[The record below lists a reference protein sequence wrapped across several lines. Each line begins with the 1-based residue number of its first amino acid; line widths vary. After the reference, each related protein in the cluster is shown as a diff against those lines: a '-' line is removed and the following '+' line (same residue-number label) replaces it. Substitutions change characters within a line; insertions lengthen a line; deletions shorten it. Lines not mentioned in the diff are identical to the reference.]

1 MFSHLRKKLILKKT
15 YDFSAVKKPNLTVVF
30 LHGIASDSSTFSN
43 TIKYL
48 EGTRSLKNIR
58 FVTFDLLGSGKSKKN
73 DKLNY
78 DYKEQLTALHNS
90 IEKLK
95 LSTPLILVGHSM
107 GTFIAA
113 RYADTYKK
121 SVKQLILISPPIYTE
136 EDLKNPAFETAIKLF
151 RDAVSLKNRKILEE
165 KSFNESIN
173 NIVLDNKNYKTLA
186 NIKIKTTLIYG
197 DMDRFI
203 AVYNIPKIL
212 KDNPKYITAIK
223 TIGRHGVSREK
234 YQKMVGILEEA
245 LNA

>member
-1 MFSHLRKKLILKKT
+1 M
-15 YDFSAVKKPNLTVVF
+15 
-30 LHGIASDSSTFSN
+30 
-43 TIKYL
+43 
-48 EGTRSLKNIR
+48 
-58 FVTFDLLGSGKSKKN
+58 
-73 DKLNY
+73 
-78 DYKEQLTALHNS
+78 
-90 IEKLK
+90 
-95 LSTPLILVGHSM
+95 
-107 GTFIAA
+107 
-113 RYADTYKK
+113 
-121 SVKQLILISPPIYTE
+121 
-136 EDLKNPAFETAIKLF
+136 
-151 RDAVSLKNRKILEE
+151 SLKNRKILEE